1 MERGK
6 TPALSD
12 LLDFPRCG
20 CPCHHAPFAR
30 RSLCRPVQHV
40 LLGLFCFLQLLFS
53 NREDGSIRSKASDTV
68 EMKLK
73 HHIRRPTRSSFSFS
87 FSDWWISHCSCTYS
101 RNFRPLTRNSRL
113 CSSSQPSIWALR
125 TFSSWDKREWANW
138 ALYKKWDG

>member
-6 TPALSD
+6 TPALSN

-40 LLGLFCFLQLLFS
+40 LLGLLCFLQLLFS
-53 NREDGSIRSKASDTV
+53 NREDGSIKTKASDTA

-73 HHIRRPTRSSFSFS
+73 HQTRRPTRSSFSFS
-87 FSDWWISHCSCTYS
+87 LSDW
-101 RNFRPLTRNSRL
+101 
-113 CSSSQPSIWALR
+113 
-125 TFSSWDKREWANW
+125 
-138 ALYKKWDG
+138 